1 LVVFE
6 GLLSRET
13 VLCDTLLTDG
23 SLTKAQMKWISHW
36 VSAYLAVD
44 RRFYDHDLPCLRLR
58 LVIQGVLHMYLVY
71 HVHDLTVIGL
81 KT

>member
-1 LVVFE
+1 M
-6 GLLSRET
+6 
-13 VLCDTLLTDG
+13 CDTLLTDG
-23 SLTKAQMKWISHW
+23 SLTKAQMKWISHL

-58 LVIQGVLHMYLVY
+58 LVIQGVLHVYLVY